1 MRQVLTIAGFDPSGG
16 AGILADVKAIHAC
29 GAYAAAV
36 ATAITVQNTQA
47 VLDAVELPVSLVNDQ
62 CGALFDDLD
71 IAAVKTGM
79 LSSGEMVEAVADILA
94 DRAAGVPLV
103 VDPVMVSESG
113 FPLLED
119 GLDALRTKL
128 LPHTTVV
135 TPNLAEAE
143 ALSGIT
149 VDSLPAMHHAA
160 ERIAG
165 IGPAAVLVKGGHA
178 AFAPGTDVLW
188 CGGSGVDLHP
198 GQTLPEPAVHGTGC
212 TLASA
217 LAARLALGDDIEAAA
232 RAAKQYVE
240 QVIANAPDI
249 GRGERRP
256 GHHFFS
262 LDPDTPDT

>member
-16 AGILADVKAIHAC
+16 AGILADLKAIHAN

-47 VLDAVELPVSLVNDQ
+47 VLDAVEMPASLVIDQ
-62 CGALFDDLD
+62 CKALFDDLD
-71 IAAVKTGM
+71 FAAVKTGM
-79 LSSGEMVEAVADILA
+79 LSSGELVEAVAAFLA
-94 DRAAGVPLV
+94 EHAPGVPLV

-119 GLDALRTKL
+119 GLDALRSKL
-128 LPHTTVV
+128 LPHATVV

-143 ALSGIT
+143 TLAGIT
-149 VDSLPAMHHAA
+149 VDSLDAMHHAA
-160 ERIAG
+160 EHIASL
-165 IGPAAVLVKGGHA
+165 GPAAVLVKGGHA
-178 AFAPGTDVLW
+178 TFAPGTDVLW
-188 CGGSGVDLHP
+188 CGGSGVDLVP
-198 GQTLPEPAVHGTGC
+198 GQVLSESTVHGTGC

-232 RAAKQYVE
+232 RAAKRYVE
-240 QVIANAPDI
+240 LVIANAPDI

-256 GHHFFS
+256 GQHF
-262 LDPDTPDT
+262 PDA